1 MEPKYSGSIKG
12 ASKSQENLLKNRK
25 NIKNLLQDQIR
36 IMATSITIPKTM
48 LGAVFHPGNTDL
60 VLDKNRPVH
69 LPGKG
74 EVLLKI
80 LATGGMSPLSSVF
93 VMADYQPPTI
103 ERHREKKTESEN

>member
-1 MEPKYSGSIKG
+1 MEPEYSGSIRG
-12 ASKSQENLLKNRK
+12 AGKRQENLLNNRK
-25 NIKNLLQDQIR
+25 SIKNSLQDQIR

-93 VMADYQPPTI
+93 VMTDYQPPTI
-103 ERHREKKTESEN
+103 ERYRKKPREN